1 MADSSEKP
9 VFFFDIDNCL
19 YSKSL
24 NIHKM
29 MSVLIDKF
37 FEDHLSLSQQDANEL
52 HFRYYREYGLAIEGL
67 VRHHKVDALEYN
79 SKVDDALPL
88 EEVIK
93 PNPELRKLIQ
103 DIDTSKVRLWL
114 FTNAYIT
121 HGKRVVKLLGIDDL
135 FEGMTFCD
143 YGSEKF
149 YCKPH
154 VEMFDKAMSEAG
166 VKSNQNCYFVDDSYI
181 NCKAAHERG
190 WRVAHLLD
198 ENDPPPPQQA
208 SKHQIRSLQ
217 ELRSIYPEVF
227 RRS

>member
-1 MADSSEKP
+1 
-9 VFFFDIDNCL
+9 
-19 YSKSL
+19 
-24 NIHKM
+24 

-52 HFRYYREYGLAIEGL
+52 HLKYYREYGLAIEGL

-79 SKVDDALPL
+79 TKVDDALPL
-88 EEVIK
+88 ENVIK

-114 FTNAYIT
+114 FTNAYIN
-121 HGKRVVKLLGIDDL
+121 HGKRVVKLLKVDDL
-135 FEGMTFCD
+135 FEGMTYCD

-154 VEMFDKAMSEAG
+154 KEMFDKAMEEAG
-166 VKSNQNCYFVDDSYI
+166 IKSNEKCYFVDDSFI

-190 WRVAHLLD
+190 WKVAHLLD
-198 ENDPPPPQQA
+198 KADAPPPQQA
-208 SKHQIRSLQ
+208 SKYQIRSLE
-217 ELRSIYPEVF
+217 ELRTIFPKVF
-227 RRS
+227 KNSKQE